1 MLTDLELE
9 NRKLRAELNAEAAQL
24 GQVIAFLEIP
34 YNRMFR
40 FKYARRLLLKMHG
53 RQNWMLNNLQNIIG
67 KVPAGFTKWPGAID
81 AFLCPVEAGVRVNLV
96 FRDGEMLF
104 DLPALEP
111 GKQGVRDASRH
122 FWKHENFDS
131 DIVGW
136 QFS

>member
-9 NRKLRAELNAEAAQL
+9 NRKLRAELNAEAGKLAE
-24 GQVIAFLEIP
+24 VIAFLEIP
-34 YNRMFR
+34 HNRIFR
-40 FKYARRLLLKMHG
+40 FRRAHKLLLKMHD
-53 RQNWMLNNLQNIIG
+53 RQNWMLGNLQNLIG
-67 KVPAGFTKWPGAID
+67 KVPAGFTKWPGATD
-81 AFLCPVEAGVRVNLV
+81 AFPCPVEAGIRVNIV

-104 DLPALEP
+104 DTPALEP
-111 GKQGVRDASRH
+111 DKQGVRDASRH